1 MKKTILPLAIALSCA
16 IGLHLIVLELSQPQT
31 WLPSGA
37 PQETTELFILK
48 PTTPA
53 DNPPSAS
60 QQKTTLQGLSPD
72 NTAHISQQTKASDA
86 TEKSADAASQ
96 NFFFNHQQEMEQETS
111 ELAEFDLNS
120 KPNLLQWED
129 KNADMEATTELAP
142 EVFSKKLREQI
153 EQAKQDQQA
162 YLKGQ
167 LKETEY
173 QITEDADGTKYVNI
187 EGVCWRIP
195 EPGSEQAWAIVFAGC
210 NGQTETFHFELNIA
224 PSTFLGPDAIF
235 PITE

>member
-1 MKKTILPLAIALSCA
+1 M
-16 IGLHLIVLELSQPQT
+16 VLELSQPQT
-31 WLPSGA
+31 WLPSST

-48 PTTPA
+48 PTIPA
-53 DNPPSAS
+53 DNPPSAA
-60 QQKTTLQGLSPD
+60 QQKTTTQEISPD
-72 NTAHISQQTKASDA
+72 HTAHISQQNEAFDA

-96 NFFFNHQQEMEQETS
+96 NFFFNHHQEMEQETS

-120 KPNLLQWED
+120 KPNLLQLED